1 MHPQDIRHTV
11 LYKNA
16 QHEIWFSQTWFNQSH
31 TQAYI
36 EYSAPLR
43 VSLTWIIVAS
53 VTQKT
58 TYPQALELA
67 YSLFNWGA
75 AG

>member
-1 MHPQDIRHTV
+1 MTFMN
-11 LYKNA
+11 LCT
-16 QHEIWFSQTWFNQSH
+16 QTYSH
-31 TQAYI
+31 KYTYI
-36 EYSAPLR
+36 TPVR
-43 VSLTWIIVAS
+43 VPLTWVIVAA

-58 TYPQALELA
+58 TYPPALELA

>member
-1 MHPQDIRHTV
+1 MTFMNMTMQPVTLQI
-11 LYKNA
+11 
-16 QHEIWFSQTWFNQSH
+16 
-31 TQAYI
+31 
-36 EYSAPLR
+36 YSAHKDAYSTVVRVPLA
-43 VSLTWIIVAS
+43 WIIVAA

-58 TYPQALELA
+58 TYPPALELA

>member
-1 MHPQDIRHTV
+1 MTFMNMSVTHKHTEATHK
-11 LYKNA
+11 YK
-16 QHEIWFSQTWFNQSH
+16 
-31 TQAYI
+31 
-36 EYSAPLR
+36 YSTPLR
-43 VSLTWIIVAS
+43 VSLTWIIVTA

-58 TYPQALELA
+58 TYPPALELA